1 MVWMDNTAD
10 VEAIEDHRV
19 RVARQR
25 RSRTR
30 TRLLDAVMVTC
41 AARLKQ
47 DLPTVDDVIAEAD
60 VSRATFYKYFNSVEE
75 AIGVYGHMLMEE
87 MFLSLANLFTPRD
100 DELSRI
106 VTAIQLF
113 LMRTVIDP
121 QWGGFLARTAHLAR
135 NTELVDRVLAY
146 LQCAREKGLL
156 RFHDALPASSLVI
169 GTVLEAVRHI
179 SRTGLRSR
187 DYVDEVTI
195 MLLHGLG
202 IERAEAADLVLDRT
216 IYIRGLAPDRLGWW
230 SDPWTRLPEERV
242 EIRRSMAG

>member
-1 MVWMDNTAD
+1 MSENKVVT
-10 VEAIEDHRV
+10 VEDHRV

-30 TRLLDAVMVTC
+30 TRILDAVMVTC

-47 DLPTVDDVIAEAD
+47 DLPTVDDVIAEAA

-75 AIGVYGHMLMEE
+75 AIGVNGHMLMEE
-87 MFLSLANLFTPRD
+87 MFRSLLTLFTARD

-106 VTAIQLF
+106 VTAVQLF

-135 NTELVDRVLAY
+135 NTELVDRVRQY
-146 LQCAREKGLL
+146 LESARAKGLL
-156 RFHDALPASSLVI
+156 RFSDPLPATSLLI

-187 DYVDEVTI
+187 DYVDEITA
-195 MLLHGLG
+195 MLLNGLG
-202 IERAEAADLVLDRT
+202 IGQGEADRLVRDRT

-230 SDPWTRLPEERV
+230 IDPWARADEETRGL
-242 EIRRSMAG
+242 RRRAAS

>member
-1 MVWMDNTAD
+1 MNREDVKNAD
-10 VEAIEDHRV
+10 EDHRV

-30 TRLLDAVMVTC
+30 TRLLEAVLATC
-41 AARLKQ
+41 AARLNQ

-75 AIGVYGHMLMEE
+75 AIRVYGHMLMEE
-87 MFLSLANLFTPRD
+87 MFRSLVTLFTPQD

-113 LMRTVIDP
+113 LMRSVIDP
-121 QWGGFLARTAHLAR
+121 QWGAFLSRTAHLAR
-135 NTELVDRVLAY
+135 ETILVDRIVDYVETARGKGVLNVQAP
-146 LQCAREKGLL
+146 
-156 RFHDALPASSLVI
+156 LPASSMII

-179 SRTGLRSR
+179 SRTNLRSR
-187 DYVDEVTI
+187 TYVDGITA

-202 IERAEAADLVLDRT
+202 VEQAVAEDLIRSRT
-216 IYIRGLAPDRLGWW
+216 IYIRGLAPDRLSWW
-230 SDPWTRLPEERV
+230 SDPWARMPEDRSETRN
-242 EIRRSMAG
+242 S

>member
-1 MVWMDNTAD
+1 MDQNAD
-10 VEAIEDHRV
+10 TETEDHRV

-30 TRLLDAVMVTC
+30 TRLLDAVMTTC

-87 MFLSLANLFTPRD
+87 MFTSLSTLFTPRD
-100 DELSRI
+100 DELARI

-121 QWGGFLARTAHLAR
+121 QWGAFLARTAHLAR
-135 NTELVDRVLAY
+135 ETVLVERVGEY
-146 LQCAREKGLL
+146 LHGAREKGVL
-156 RFHDALPASSLVI
+156 RFRDPVAAGSLVI

-179 SRTGLRSR
+179 SRTGLHSR
-187 DYVDEVTI
+187 DYVEDITA

-202 IERAEAADLVLDRT
+202 IDEAEAAQLVGDRT
-216 IYIRGLAPDRLGWW
+216 IYIRGLAPDRLSWW
-230 SDPWTRLPEERV
+230 SDPWAARP
-242 EIRRSMAG
+242 A